1 MKRLLHRSSKKSDDG
16 QTPVSPRRP
25 WSGSSGLSS
34 LQQTRERSGSHPQI
48 RHLAMEGHAGPVTR
62 ATMDEIRRDAATSSS
77 NLRINSLALQAD
89 VSTAASA
96 SVPLLSGGLSDAIS
110 TPPPAPAVAPEFPP
124 RTTSAAYAGPPLK
137 IDTAGP
143 SVQHSRM
150 QGAQGSTPWTA
161 SAVTDDSDASLA
173 IGAGAAASRLAG
185 GFDSSAPALAQTQP
199 PKPPAMPTAHRT
211 RPPSVSDASRRV
223 ISEKIK
229 NLAHRFSNSSLKD
242 HDVTPPPAQAIR
254 RCPSNSHS
262 VSERVSLFD
271 GYDLAQAPDPRSSD
285 IFGRFGMASAQSS
298 AHSRSSS
305 ATGVSAKGA
314 GALSFSGPAIHAPS
328 QPRPLSVAHTDDSST
343 SRGYGLHAASYNVEH
358 LAHQKHSKPRPL
370 SMAHTDDSST
380 SRGYGLH
387 AASYDIEHLAQQ
399 QHSKPR
405 TAAAIGNY
413 SDAELDQLDTQGR
426 EVHQSTIA
434 AGVQL
439 NLTSSATGIHTANTS
454 QYSSTGYRG
463 VRNDSP
469 GRRRGSV
476 RSTFNPAAE
485 MLRVNTDS
493 ADSIVAYHPT
503 PSPHVYTAGDA
514 VPSRSSST
522 ATSPTGTQMNRPQS
536 FRRAGSVVTATAEL
550 QRSSSTAGHAIGARS
565 ASRNRSL
572 SYTPVA
578 QSPVLST
585 KSTDL
590 SQAGTKSILDS
601 AAVNYGNASDE
612 DDDATLFDCLASR
625 LELSGKDSTL
635 DTVLARAAGG
645 PGRVAI
651 AAQLVDSVASTSE
664 TGKVLPSLE
673 YDKYLLE
680 TTSLK
685 SKLQGLRTRLSA
697 ETRKRDEAKELVDT
711 HKSSSIGMFKGKIS
725 NQTQIEDFNSAS
737 ADVAQTE
744 IEISGLS
751 TKLHF
756 IESALH
762 GHQVAVLL
770 SAVRTVVAEAT
781 YTSDRAQAEVAA
793 LNSCVTRLE
802 REAVD
807 TQSAHAADVEAIT
820 AKHATATKGL
830 NEQIRDL
837 KNKNHDAVARQVSR
851 NTEGVDSDSP
861 LARHSASLAVERLNG
876 ELTVLRE
883 QKQDAEQHIR
893 MLESRLDDAL
903 LKAQEVQ
910 NSLDE
915 TLTSAAETAH
925 ETSVRLTAAQT
936 KADSHGQCL
945 QALSAGLRTMVGP
958 LRVLSSVNDSSEKLR
973 ALNTDEEAL
982 VSTPPTTPTLANL
995 PSLPKDVLSVDRLEL
1010 LLRGSQTVPTPGD
1023 GAMQAGEWVPE
1034 HVGSALALVASTL
1047 SGCSGFYSEAMSLHD
1062 AHVQLQKD
1070 MGAERRLREAQ
1081 GLAISQQREKLSRA
1095 NYLAESADQ
1104 RVKEASAVLLAK
1116 NAEDQLKWDEER
1128 QRLLDNVERLMQDIK
1143 ELQSSMT
1150 TSTGAITGLAPID
1163 SETKSS
1169 TDDAPIGSIEQI
1181 GTETGLDM
1189 LNLQTQIK
1197 DLEAH
1202 ILVCQSE
1209 TDAIKAQ
1216 LNTATEDN
1224 VQLEAQVSLLQRS
1237 EAELRSQLVEL
1248 ESLKGAHAT
1257 LTRELEVAKS
1267 KVLTSSTDQAAKNVP
1282 FGDYMRKLRDANA
1295 VLISA
1300 ESTAVE
1306 GSGMRGEAER
1316 LTTRST
1322 GGISVPRLQRR
1333 WSFPVLPQAPHRS
1346 SDVDT
1351 ELDLGQKANASQKAT
1366 FVCMDAQT
1374 MTDSGIESP
1383 ANDDSMAQMLAAYSE
1398 KLMLKED
1405 ALRSREEDL
1414 DTVRTT
1420 AIEIEGALY
1429 KLLPDSDAQPSST
1442 FHAFPRSALHG
1453 ISSANNASWSN
1464 GMPPKTSL
1472 RNRSASFFNGLRT
1485 NYLSSSSPEMPP
1497 SLFSIHTESLSRPQ
1511 SPMPQR
1517 THRPNSASVDHRSSL
1532 VISESPGSGSRML
1545 SRTRSDIASVPHL
1558 VRNLVPLVQ
1567 TVVAEANRLK
1577 SLIGDLESQSQEAH
1591 VELIETRAKLNQLQ
1605 NHCSARTQHE
1615 DAVQQDI
1622 AHVLGQISRLREQV
1636 VKLEREKSSYEEEA
1650 SELRMHCRKMEDR
1663 TSEQVLQL
1671 IVDRVGKREWE
1682 KHRAS
1687 SDEPSSAA
1695 EASVATP
1702 ASTPDSEPKMPAR
1715 FSSLGAVTISHP
1727 EASDIRAEFNE
1738 LMYQI
1743 IARRDEDIERIQ
1755 TLADAWRSDARRA
1768 LNVNELRAWNSSS
1781 RSTQTT

>member
-1 MKRLLHRSSKKSDDG
+1 
-16 QTPVSPRRP
+16 
-25 WSGSSGLSS
+25 
-34 LQQTRERSGSHPQI
+34 
-48 RHLAMEGHAGPVTR
+48 
-62 ATMDEIRRDAATSSS
+62 
-77 NLRINSLALQAD
+77 
-89 VSTAASA
+89 
-96 SVPLLSGGLSDAIS
+96 
-110 TPPPAPAVAPEFPP
+110 
-124 RTTSAAYAGPPLK
+124 
-137 IDTAGP
+137 
-143 SVQHSRM
+143 
-150 QGAQGSTPWTA
+150 
-161 SAVTDDSDASLA
+161 
-173 IGAGAAASRLAG
+173 
-185 GFDSSAPALAQTQP
+185 
-199 PKPPAMPTAHRT
+199 MPTAHRT

-229 NLAHRFSNSSLKD
+229 NLAHRFSNSSLND
-242 HDVTPPPAQAIR
+242 HDVTPPPAQVIR
-254 RCPSNSHS
+254 RCPSNSQS

-271 GYDLAQAPDPRSSD
+271 GYDLAQTPDPRSSD

-314 GALSFSGPAIHAPS
+314 GALSFSGPAIQAPS
-328 QPRPLSVAHTDDSST
+328 Q
-343 SRGYGLHAASYNVEH
+343 
-358 LAHQKHSKPRPL
+358 PRPL
-370 SMAHTDDSST
+370 SMAHTDDSGTSRGYGLHTTSYNVEHLAGQKHSKPRPLNMAHTDDSNT

-387 AASYDIEHLAQQ
+387 AASYDIEKLARQ

-413 SDAELDQLDTQGR
+413 SDAELDQLDTQDR
-426 EVHQSTIA
+426 DVHHSTIA

-439 NLTSSATGIHTANTS
+439 NLTSSAGAIHTANTS

-476 RSTFNPAAE
+476 RSTFNFAAE
-485 MLRVNTDS
+485 ALRVNTDS

-503 PSPHVYTAGDA
+503 PSPHVHTASETA
-514 VPSRSSST
+514 PSHSSST
-522 ATSPTGTQMNRPQS
+522 ATSPIGTQMNRPQS

-550 QRSSSTAGHAIGARS
+550 QRSSSTADHAIGVRS

-590 SQAGTKSILDS
+590 SQAATKSTLDL
-601 AAVNYGNASDE
+601 AAVDYGDVSDE
-612 DDDATLFDCLASR
+612 EDDATLFDCLASR
-625 LELSGKDSTL
+625 LEISGEDSTL
-635 DTVLARAAGG
+635 DIVLSRAAGG

-664 TGKVLPSLE
+664 TGKVLSSLD

-711 HKSSSIGMFKGKIS
+711 HKSSSIGMFKGKNY
-725 NQTQIEDFNSAS
+725 NQSQIEDFNSAS
-737 ADVAQTE
+737 ADVVQTE

-756 IESALH
+756 IESAIH

-781 YTSDRAQAEVAA
+781 STSDRAQTEVAA
-793 LNSCVTRLE
+793 LNSCVTKLE
-802 REAVD
+802 REAAG
-807 TQSAHAADVEAIT
+807 TQSAHAANVEAIT

-837 KNKNHDAVARQVSR
+837 KNKNHDAIARQVSR
-851 NTEGVDSDSP
+851 STEGVDADSP

-883 QKQDAEQHIR
+883 QKQNAEQKIR

-903 LKAQEVQ
+903 LKVQEVQ

-915 TLTSAAETAH
+915 TLTNAAETAH
-925 ETSVRLTAAQT
+925 ETSARLTAAQT
-936 KADSHGQCL
+936 KADLHGQCL
-945 QALSAGLRTMVGP
+945 QALSAGLSTMVGP
-958 LRVLSSVNDSSEKLR
+958 LRVLSSINDSSEKLR
-973 ALNTDEEAL
+973 ALITDDETL

-995 PSLPKDVLSVDRLEL
+995 PGLPKNILSVDRLEL
-1010 LLRGSQTVPTPGD
+1010 LLQGSQTAQTPGD
-1023 GAMQAGEWVPE
+1023 GVMQAGEWIPE
-1034 HVGSALALVASTL
+1034 HVGSALALLTSTL
-1047 SGCSGFYSEAMSLHD
+1047 TGCSGFYSEAMSLHD

-1070 MGAERRLREAQ
+1070 VGAERRLREAQ

-1104 RVKEASAVLLAK
+1104 RVKEASAVLLAN
-1116 NAEDQLKWDEER
+1116 NAEDQLKWNEER

-1143 ELQSSMT
+1143 ELQSNMA

-1163 SETKSS
+1163 SESKSS
-1169 TDDAPIGSIEQI
+1169 TDDVPVGSIEHVE
-1181 GTETGLDM
+1181 TETGLDM
-1189 LNLQTQIK
+1189 LNLQAQIK
-1197 DLEAH
+1197 ELEAH
-1202 ILVCQSE
+1202 TLVCQSE

-1216 LNTATEDN
+1216 LNAATEEN
-1224 VQLEAQVSLLQRS
+1224 IQLEAQVSLLQRS

-1248 ESLKGAHAT
+1248 ESLKGAHVT

-1267 KVLTSSTDQAAKNVP
+1267 KVQTSSTDQAAKSVL
-1282 FGDYMRKLRDANA
+1282 FGDCMRKLRDANA

-1300 ESTAVE
+1300 EATAVE
-1306 GSGMRGEAER
+1306 GSGIIGDNEQ
-1316 LTTRST
+1316 LTAIST
-1322 GGISVPRLQRR
+1322 GDISVPRLERR
-1333 WSFPVLPQAPHRS
+1333 WSFPVLPYTSPCS

-1351 ELDLGQKANASQKAT
+1351 KLDLGSKANASRKAT
-1366 FVCMDAQT
+1366 FVCLDAQT

-1383 ANDDSMAQMLAAYSE
+1383 TNDDSMAQMLAAYSE

-1405 ALRSREEDL
+1405 ALRSREEEL
-1414 DTVRTT
+1414 DAVRTT
-1420 AIEIEGALY
+1420 AIDIEGALY
-1429 KLLPDSDAQPSST
+1429 KLLPDSGPQPSST
-1442 FHAFPRSALHG
+1442 FHAFPRSALNG
-1453 ISSANNASWSN
+1453 ISSVNNASWSN

-1485 NYLSSSSPEMPP
+1485 NYLSSSSSPEMPP
-1497 SLFSIHTESLSRPQ
+1497 SLFPINTESLSRPQ
-1511 SPMPQR
+1511 SPMPLR

-1545 SRTRSDIASVPHL
+1545 SRNRSDIASVPHL

-1636 VKLEREKSSYEEEA
+1636 VKLEREKSLYEEEA
-1650 SELRMHCRKMEDR
+1650 SELRAHCRKMEDR

-1687 SDEPSSAA
+1687 SDESSAVP

-1702 ASTPDSEPKMPAR
+1702 ASTPDPEPKMPAR

-1768 LNVNELRAWNSSS
+1768 LNVNELRVWNSSS